1 MRVAILESIVM
12 PAGHE
17 VEFDRILVE
26 EFKNQGHK
34 PIFFVPQNYPFKFD
48 YKTEI
53 VYLEG
58 GEAISYAGVGKLK
71 KIWLSLQREQ
81 RRIAWFNDI
90 CKKAK
95 KGLCDAIV
103 IPTSSWRGLRS
114 VLKSDLKESPVP
126 VLIILHGIM
135 PRDKMHLIEGVK
147 TCAPFKN
154 IHIADLGLQ
163 TLADFDELTGYQNF
177 HTLLGP
183 VYKPFDLQITP
194 EFNIHEPIKLG
205 FFGQYRKEK
214 NLSFFLEAFCKAK
227 FSREVELL
235 VQGATV
241 TKADSDDF
249 ERLTKLYSSNKSI
262 RFLHKNLLGI
272 EWQKELMGID
282 ILLLPYAA
290 ERYRYQPSAMLFTA
304 IGYYKPVLQSPEM
317 NPEILSEFMIGEAVE
332 LDTVEKFSK
341 QLEVFMNTFDD
352 KQEIYKK
359 CLIEANQKYSHENLI
374 KNILNILS
382 KC

>member
-1 MRVAILESIVM
+1 MRIAILESIVM

-163 TLADFDELTGYQNF
+163 TLADFL
-177 HTLLGP
+177 
-183 VYKPFDLQITP
+183 
-194 EFNIHEPIKLG
+194 
-205 FFGQYRKEK
+205 
-214 NLSFFLEAFCKAK
+214 
-227 FSREVELL
+227 
-235 VQGATV
+235 
-241 TKADSDDF
+241 
-249 ERLTKLYSSNKSI
+249 
-262 RFLHKNLLGI
+262 
-272 EWQKELMGID
+272 
-282 ILLLPYAA
+282 
-290 ERYRYQPSAMLFTA
+290 
-304 IGYYKPVLQSPEM
+304 
-317 NPEILSEFMIGEAVE
+317 
-332 LDTVEKFSK
+332 
-341 QLEVFMNTFDD
+341 
-352 KQEIYKK
+352 
-359 CLIEANQKYSHENLI
+359 
-374 KNILNILS
+374 
-382 KC
+382 

>member
-58 GEAISYAGVGKLK
+58 GEAISYAGVGKIK

-81 RRIAWFNDI
+81 RRIAWFNDA

-95 KGLCDAIV
+95 QGLCDAII

-114 VLKSDLKESPVP
+114 ILKSDLKESPVP

-135 PRDKMHLIEGVK
+135 PKDKSHLIDGVK
-147 TCAPFKN
+147 ACESFKN
-154 IHIADLGLQ
+154 VHIADLGLQ
-163 TLADFDELTGYQNF
+163 TLSDFDELTGYHNF

-183 VYKPFDLQITP
+183 VYKPFDLQVAP

-227 FSREVELL
+227 FNREVELL

-241 TKADSDDF
+241 TKEDSDDF
-249 ERLTKLYSSNKSI
+249 ERLTKLYSANSSI

-272 EWQKELMGID
+272 EWQQELMNID
-282 ILLLPYAA
+282 VLLLPYAA

-317 NPEILSEFMIGEAVE
+317 NPEILSEFNIGEAVE
-332 LDTVEKFSK
+332 LATIEQFSK
-341 QLEVFMNTFDD
+341 QLERFINTFEE
-352 KQEIYKK
+352 KKAIYQNG
-359 CLIEANQKYSHENLI
+359 LIGANQKYSHEQLI
-374 KNILNILS
+374 KSITKILD
-382 KC
+382 

>member
-1 MRVAILESIVM
+1 M

-34 PIFFVPQNYPFKFD
+34 PIFFVPKNYPFKFD

-95 KGLCDAIV
+95 NGLCDAII

-114 VLKSDLKESPVP
+114 ILKSKLKESPVP

-135 PRDKMHLIEGVK
+135 PKDKNHLIAGVK
-147 TCAPFKN
+147 ACAPLKN

-163 TLADFDELTGYQNF
+163 TLSDFYELTDYQNF

-183 VYKPFDLQITP
+183 VYKPFDLQVTP

-214 NLSFFLEAFCKAK
+214 NLAFFLEAFCKAE
-227 FSREVELL
+227 FNREVELL

-272 EWQKELMGID
+272 EWQKELMDID
-282 ILLLPYAA
+282 VLLLPYAA

-317 NPEILSEFMIGEAVE
+317 NPEILSEFTIGEAVE
-332 LDTVEKFSK
+332 LDTVERFSK
-341 QLEVFMNTFDD
+341 QLERFMNTFDE
-352 KQEIYKK
+352 KKKIYKK
-359 CLIEANQKYSHENLI
+359 GLVEANKKYSHENLI
-374 KNILNILS
+374 NNIIDIL
-382 KC
+382 K

>member
-1 MRVAILESIVM
+1 VRIAILESISM

-34 PIFFVPQNYPFKFD
+34 PIFFVPKNYPFKFD

-95 KGLCDAIV
+95 NGLCDAII

-114 VLKSDLKESPVP
+114 ILKSKLKESPVP

-135 PRDKMHLIEGVK
+135 PKDKNHLIAGVK
-147 TCAPFKN
+147 ACAPLKN

-163 TLADFDELTGYQNF
+163 TLSDFYELTDYQNF

-183 VYKPFDLQITP
+183 VYKPFDLQVTP

-214 NLSFFLEAFCKAK
+214 NLAFFLEAFCKAE
-227 FSREVELL
+227 FNREVELL

-272 EWQKELMGID
+272 EWQKELMDID
-282 ILLLPYAA
+282 VLLLPYAA

-317 NPEILSEFMIGEAVE
+317 NPEILSEFTIGEAVE
-332 LDTVEKFSK
+332 LDTVERFSK
-341 QLEVFMNTFDD
+341 QLERFMNTFDE
-352 KQEIYKK
+352 KKKIYKK
-359 CLIEANQKYSHENLI
+359 GLVEANKKYSHENLI
-374 KNILNILS
+374 NNIIDIL
-382 KC
+382 K

>member
-1 MRVAILESIVM
+1 MRIAILESISM

-34 PIFFVPQNYPFKFD
+34 PIFFVPKNYPFKFD

-95 KGLCDAIV
+95 NGLCDAII

-114 VLKSDLKESPVP
+114 ILKSKLKESPVP

-135 PRDKMHLIEGVK
+135 PKDKNHLIAGVK
-147 TCAPFKN
+147 ACAPLKN

-163 TLADFDELTGYQNF
+163 TLSDFYELTDYQNF

-183 VYKPFDLQITP
+183 VYKPFDLQVTP

-214 NLSFFLEAFCKAK
+214 NLAFFLEAFCKAE
-227 FSREVELL
+227 FNREVELL

-272 EWQKELMGID
+272 EWQKELMDID
-282 ILLLPYAA
+282 VLLLPYAA

-317 NPEILSEFMIGEAVE
+317 NPEILSEFTIGEAVE
-332 LDTVEKFSK
+332 LDTVERFSK
-341 QLEVFMNTFDD
+341 QLERFMNTFDE
-352 KQEIYKK
+352 KKKIYKK
-359 CLIEANQKYSHENLI
+359 GLVEANKKYSHENLI
-374 KNILNILS
+374 NNIIDIL
-382 KC
+382 K

>member
-1 MRVAILESIVM
+1 MRIAILESIVM

-34 PIFFVPQNYPFKFD
+34 PIFFVPKNFPFKFD

-58 GEAISYAGVGKLK
+58 GEAISYAGVGKAK
-71 KIWLSLQREQ
+71 KIWLSLQRER
-81 RRIAWFNDI
+81 RRILWFNDTS
-90 CKKAK
+90 KKAK
-95 KGLCDAIV
+95 QGLCDAII

-114 VLKSDLKESPVP
+114 ILKSDLKESPVP

-135 PRDKMHLIEGVK
+135 PKDKSHLIDGVK
-147 TCAPFKN
+147 ACESFKN

-163 TLADFDELTGYQNF
+163 TLSDFDELTGYQNF
-177 HTLLGP
+177 HTLSGP
-183 VYKPFDLQITP
+183 VYKPFDLRVMP

-227 FSREVELL
+227 FNREVELL

-249 ERLTKLYSSNKSI
+249 ERLTKLYSTKSSI

-272 EWQKELMGID
+272 EWQKELMDID

-317 NPEILSEFMIGEAVE
+317 NPEILSEFAIGEAVE
-332 LDTVEKFSK
+332 LDTIEKFSK
-341 QLEVFMNTFDD
+341 QLERFINTFDE
-352 KQEIYKK
+352 KKEIYKQG
-359 CLIEANQKYSHENLI
+359 LIAANQKYSHENLI
-374 KNILNILS
+374 NHILS
-382 KC
+382 IMY